1 MSGGHFDYNQ
11 YKIDQIACDIEQMI
25 IDNDSTELNEFGYT
39 KGYNFSPETIEKFK
53 EGLDILKLAYVYAQ
67 RIDWLVSGDDNEDS
81 FHSRLNEELK
91 KLKKLDKEAKQQEDM
106 VSKLLEENQRLLVS
120 FSQFEN
126 QQPLMWMDSKDFA
139 LLQRNGTIDCDIKQN
154 KENTDDIPLYT
165 TPGAVKSN

>member
-1 MSGGHFDYNQ
+1 M
-11 YKIDQIACDIEQMI
+11 A
-25 IDNDSTELNEFGYT
+25 
-39 KGYNFSPETIEKFK
+39 
-53 EGLDILKLAYVYAQ
+53 
-67 RIDWLVSGDDNEDS
+67 
-81 FHSRLNEELK
+81 
-91 KLKKLDKEAKQQEDM
+91 
-106 VSKLLEENQRLLVS
+106 SKLLEENQRLLVS